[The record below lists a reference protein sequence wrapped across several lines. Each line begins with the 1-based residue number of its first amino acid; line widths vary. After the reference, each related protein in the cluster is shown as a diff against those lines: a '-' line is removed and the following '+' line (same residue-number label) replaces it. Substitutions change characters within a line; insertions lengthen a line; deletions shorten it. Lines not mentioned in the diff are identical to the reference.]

1 MWYNGC
7 MVGIVE
13 PVIETP
19 EERQYRIPE
28 CNIEALETRIEKLS
42 KRALRLGLPPVTVE
56 RVGDEFEL
64 WIDRDRLDP
73 DSQKQQIK
81 LLAGETIVDAQRRAV
96 AERRGAYTPFVV
108 IKWFLIRIHGG
119 RPKLAGW
126 DFVATIEHTEAGN
139 ILRTVPGFPEQAL
152 PLRFRKATQDCDHCR
167 TNRNRTDTYVV
178 RHEDGRFNQIGR
190 DCLKDFLGHAD
201 PHFVAQMAEILSQV
215 VEMYGNPDDDE
226 GFGGSRG
233 ERYFPLLQILTVAAT
248 VIRLEGFTSKK
259 NAEMYQKQ
267 ATSVAVMSLVTPTK
281 EDLRDR
287 RWLKWAEKFVA
298 IPADS
303 ATAEA
308 TTMWAQGLPED
319 VNNDYLWSVRVVAHL
334 EAIRWKHT
342 GIAVAMVSS
351 YQRELDKQ
359 LQRERETKNAKL
371 PGFAGLANCT
381 HINCQCGHGPADVLE
396 QKKRKMLETTA
407 VLEGLQVWPDNGYG
421 PTYFHRFVD
430 SEGNVLTWKASRD
443 FGFEQGHTYQIRG
456 KVMDHEIYRGKNKTM
471 IDGIKQTK
479 LSLVKMQKDLTAPA
493 EPLVEEA

>member
-1 MWYNGC
+1 MAETIDTTTTEQ
-7 MVGIVE
+7 VVE
-13 PVIETP
+13 NP
-19 EERQYRIPE
+19 EEKVYRIPE

-73 DSQKQQIK
+73 DSQKQQVK

-126 DFVATIEHTEAGN
+126 QFVAMVEHTEAGN

-215 VEMYGNPDDDE
+215 VEMYGDADEDE

-233 ERYFPLLQILTVAAT
+233 ERYFPLLQILVVAAT
-248 VIRLEGFTSKK
+248 MIRLKGFTSKK
-259 NAEMYQKQ
+259 NAEIYQKES
-267 ATSVAVMSLVTPTK
+267 TSSLVMQLVAPTK
-281 EDLRDR
+281 ADLQDH
-287 RWLKWAEKFVA
+287 RWMKWAEQFVA

-303 ATAEA
+303 VTAEA
-308 TTMWAQGLPED
+308 TMTWAQSLPED
-319 VNNDYLWSVRVVAHL
+319 VNNDYLWNVRVVANL
-334 EAIRWKHT
+334 EGIRWKQT

-359 LQRERETKNAKL
+359 LQRERADAR
-371 PGFAGLANCT
+371 PSGFAGLANCT
-381 HINCQCGHGPADVLE
+381 HINCQCGHGPADEKE

-407 VLEGLQVWPDNGYG
+407 VLEGLQVWEGTFG
-421 PTYFHRFVD
+421 TTHFHRFVD
-430 SEGNVLTWKASRD
+430 QEGNILTWKASRD
-443 FGFEQGHTYQIRG
+443 FGFEQGHTYVIRG
-456 KVMDHEIYRGKNKTM
+456 KVMDHEVYRGKNHTM